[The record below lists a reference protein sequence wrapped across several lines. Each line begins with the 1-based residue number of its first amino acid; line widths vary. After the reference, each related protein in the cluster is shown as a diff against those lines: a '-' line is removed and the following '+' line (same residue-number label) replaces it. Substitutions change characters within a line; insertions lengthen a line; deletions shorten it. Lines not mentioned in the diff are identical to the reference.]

1 MKALLTTGDGGFA
14 LKDVAIPILKED
26 EILVRTCMGWDFAG
40 TICQVPPNCPNRKL
54 GEHVAGLASTG
65 RGAFAEYVAIPGDL
79 TIQLPPTVS
88 FEDAAGLGTACISA
102 CQCLYQELNIPMPG
116 ADSTPH
122 YAQSILIWSSLPS
135 APVNHDFVK
144 SLGADVVFDH
154 SDSQSARQIFHSTE
168 GTLVKAVD
176 CWSQGMSPN
185 QVSVSLSRQGGEI
198 ATLLPYESR
207 TPGVKAY
214 SVAANSIYGK
224 DTSFPF
230 VTVGSTNHLQNGK
243 AYCKLISTLIT
254 QNKLKFVPAKL
265 YPGGLLG
272 VAAGIED
279 MRLGKVHAQKITCRI
294 AETSQSNRA

>member
-1 MKALLTTGDGGFA
+1 
-14 LKDVAIPILKED
+14 
-26 EILVRTCMGWDFAG
+26 MGWDFAG

-79 TIQLPPTVS
+79 TIQLPPTAS

-102 CQCLYQELNIPMPG
+102 CQCLYQELNIPMPS

-122 YAQSILIWSSLPS
+122 YAQSILIWSGASSVGQYAIQLAKLSGYKVISTS

-185 QVSVSLSRQGGEI
+185 QVSISLSRQGGEI

-207 TPGVKAY
+207 TPGVKTY

-224 DTSFPF
+224 VNQT
-230 VTVGSTNHLQNGK
+230 
-243 AYCKLISTLIT
+243 
-254 QNKLKFVPAKL
+254 
-265 YPGGLLG
+265 
-272 VAAGIED
+272 
-279 MRLGKVHAQKITCRI
+279 
-294 AETSQSNRA
+294 